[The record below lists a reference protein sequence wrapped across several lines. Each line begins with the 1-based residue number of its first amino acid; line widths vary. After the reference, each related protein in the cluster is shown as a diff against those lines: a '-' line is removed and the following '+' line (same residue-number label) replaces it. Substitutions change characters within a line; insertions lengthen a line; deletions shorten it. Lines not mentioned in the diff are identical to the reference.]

1 MNIRNPLEL
10 RPVLEDGQDM
20 TGQVGRKLCLDE
32 NFDIL
37 QS

>member
-10 RPVLEDGQDM
+10 CPDLEDGQDM
-20 TGQVGRKLCLDE
+20 TVQVGRKLCLDE
-32 NFDIL
+32 NFYIL

>member
-10 RPVLEDGQDM
+10 RPDLEDGQDM
-20 TGQVGRKLCLDE
+20 TVQVGRKHCLDE

-37 QS
+37 HA